1 MESKRTHSATGSS
14 TSNRLGVRKCHHNTE
29 ALLKVAGTQQNR
41 GRPFYRCPFW
51 RSADCGYFLWADER
65 PFPAKIGAD
74 AESCSRDEVITPVT
88 AELESTTTSIL
99 EKTEEMEKNT
109 QQLIVTLEKMVLAH
123 KTVVDELRLAR
134 NEIGCIEAR
143 MPYLMFTLY
152 VLVGVI
158 GVCVGM
164 YLWN

>member
-1 MESKRTHSATGSS
+1 MDSKRTHSS
-14 TSNRLGVRKCHHNTE
+14 TESFTPNRLGVHKCHHNTE
-29 ALLKVAGTQQNR
+29 ALLKVAGTQRNR

-51 RSADCGYFLWADER
+51 RSADCGYFLWADDRQCPE
-65 PFPAKIGAD
+65 KMGAD
-74 AESCSRDEVITPVT
+74 AESCSRAGTMTPIT
-88 AELESTTTSIL
+88 ADLESITTTIL
-99 EKTEEMEKNT
+99 EKNAEMEKNT
-109 QQLIVTLEKMVLAH
+109 QQLMVALEKMVLAQ
-123 KTVVDELRLAR
+123 KIVIDELRDVR

-143 MPYLMFTLY
+143 MPYLMFSLY